1 MLALL
6 PYSLSRRAC
15 IFKDSILSLYVALHI
30 SPSFSRLPVP
40 SLPSSRLSLCR
51 LALGILCLARQML
64 GGRWDVNEAAFTYLA
79 VLSWLVRNISCSG
92 YFSTASLISCLSISV
107 SQHFVC
113 MYVCVCLCACA
124 CVRPCCSFLYKI
136 LTLFISMLQL
146 KPSAYDWLSAT
157 PTKCPSNT
165 EINWEANVFWK
176 GVVLHTGVCVC
187 ECLCPYG
194 LRFCNVFFWCICIQL
209 SEQHA
214 RTHTKSKQ
222 SCNFNAPP
230 NRLIQTTFCPW

>member
-1 MLALL
+1 
-6 PYSLSRRAC
+6 
-15 IFKDSILSLYVALHI
+15 
-30 SPSFSRLPVP
+30 
-40 SLPSSRLSLCR
+40 
-51 LALGILCLARQML
+51 ML

-187 ECLCPYG
+187 VNACVHMAY
-194 LRFCNVFFWCICIQL
+194 VFATCFSDAFASNSL
-209 SEQHA
+209 SNMHA
-214 RTHTKSKQ
+214 RTLNPNNHVTSMLHRTGWFKPLSVPD
-222 SCNFNAPP
+222 SNAPAP
-230 NRLIQTTFCPW
+230 QYIFSLRWYTFFQFNGGGKPQFLHRHTSITP